1 MIVLGIFWIVRL
13 WEASIYVCK
22 EQHFRIHYIWNFS
35 SKEWEEENEKEK

>member
-22 EQHFRIHYIWNFS
+22 EQHFRIQIRKAGGKATGKATPFYM
-35 SKEWEEENEKEK
+35 